1 MKYKVRNKEINIAE
15 EVLESYQKN
24 LDVTREEAIQIYL
37 EDEGYEVNEVVEEL
51 TKKAKENR
59 ITATIHGATDVD
71 RKKKKTV
78 VRKENPD
85 KEMII
90 AAIAE
95 MLGSIEGT
103 SNIKVANVGKIVEF
117 SLNGKNF
124 KVDLIQRRKLKTK

>member
-59 ITATIHGATDVD
+59 ITATIHGATDVV

-124 KVDLIQRRKLKTK
+124 KVDLIQRRELKTK